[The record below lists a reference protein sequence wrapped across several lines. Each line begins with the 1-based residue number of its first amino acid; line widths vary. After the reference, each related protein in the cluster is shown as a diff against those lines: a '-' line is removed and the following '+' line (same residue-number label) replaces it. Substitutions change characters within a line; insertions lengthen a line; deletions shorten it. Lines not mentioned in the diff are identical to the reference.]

1 MESIKEVEVQIKDLE
16 KVTAKEEADLGKLDY
31 QIKKLQTKKKN
42 LENKR
47 KEDLHLLEEQRNK
60 KIVLTLE
67 SQIGQVD
74 DSKLSVLAK
83 LLDEYKEE
91 IVEIDEEASDEPD
104 ETGRAVDDRRGV

>member
-1 MESIKEVEVQIKDLE
+1 MELLKEIEGQIKDLE
-16 KVTAKEEADLGKLDY
+16 KITAKEDADLEKLDS
-31 QIKKLQTKKKN
+31 QIKKLQAKKKN
-42 LENKR
+42 LENKH

-83 LLDEYKEE
+83 FLNEFKEE
-91 IVEIDEEASDEPD
+91 IAEDGGEANHEPD
-104 ETGRAVDDRRGV
+104 ETSRAADDGRGV